1 MSDERRRIIGGW
13 LGGPRSVSPLVLGFP
28 GERLGF
34 PEKGPGSV
42 APMGLRLAALI
53 VDWVSCLLIGAF
65 VTRVWGG
72 LTPLVIFYAE
82 ILVLTVLQGASAG
95 QRLFRIEVRP
105 VDGGRLSPIAV
116 VIRSLL
122 LFMAIPAVIY
132 DRDGRGLH
140 DRAARTIVL
149 RKIKAL

>member
-1 MSDERRRIIGGW
+1 
-13 LGGPRSVSPLVLGFP
+13 
-28 GERLGF
+28 
-34 PEKGPGSV
+34 
-42 APMGLRLAALI
+42 MGLRLLALI
-53 VDWVSCLLIGAF
+53 IDWLSSLLIGAV

-82 ILVLTVLQGASAG
+82 ILIFTTLLGASAG
-95 QRLFRIEVRP
+95 QRLLRIEVRS
-105 VDGGRLSPIAV
+105 VDGGRLSPVAV

-122 LFMAIPAVIY
+122 LFMAVPAVIY

-149 RKIKAL
+149 RKIKTL

>member
-13 LGGPRSVSPLVLGFP
+13 IGGPRTVSSLPLGYP

-34 PEKGPGSV
+34 PESGAGSV
-42 APMGLRLAALI
+42 APMGLRLLALI
-53 VDWVSCLLIGAF
+53 IDWLSSLLIGAF

-82 ILVLTVLQGASAG
+82 ILIFTTLLGASAG
-95 QRLFRIEVRP
+95 QRLLRIEVRS
-105 VDGGRLSPIAV
+105 VDGGRLSPVAV

-122 LFMAIPAVIY
+122 LFMAVPAVIY

-149 RKIKAL
+149 RKIKTL

>member
-1 MSDERRRIIGGW
+1 MSDERRRILGGW
-13 LGGPRSVSPLVLGFP
+13 IGGPRTVSPLALGYP

-42 APMGLRLAALI
+42 APMGLRLFALI
-53 VDWVSCLLIGAF
+53 IDWLSCLLIGAF

-72 LTPLVIFYAE
+72 ITPLVIFYAE
-82 ILVLTVLQGASAG
+82 ILVFTTLLGASAG
-95 QRLFRIEVRP
+95 QRVLRIEVRS

-122 LFMAIPAVIY
+122 LFMALPAVIY

-140 DRAARTIVL
+140 DRAARTVVL
-149 RKIKAL
+149 RRTTTL